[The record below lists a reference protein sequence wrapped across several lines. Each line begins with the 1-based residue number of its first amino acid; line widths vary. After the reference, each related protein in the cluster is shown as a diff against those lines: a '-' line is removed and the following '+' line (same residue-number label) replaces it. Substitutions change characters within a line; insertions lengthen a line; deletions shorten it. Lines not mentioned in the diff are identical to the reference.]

1 MSEQSVRTF
10 LATHAPDIAP
20 IDHGRS
26 MATVAEAAAT
36 LGVLPGR
43 IANTHSLRTPTGVVL
58 VVARG
63 DARLDNVKMKAVLG
77 GRARILRADEVL
89 ALTGHPVGGVCPLGL
104 ATPPILCDVSLQA
117 FATAFPAT
125 GSQTSS
131 AEIAPNRLLQLVG
144 ARWTDVRCVPEQ

>member
-1 MSEQSVRTF
+1 
-10 LATHAPDIAP
+10 
-20 IDHGRS
+20 

-77 GRARILRADEVL
+77 GRARMLGADEVL
-89 ALTGHPVGGVCPLGL
+89 APTGHRVGGVCPFGL
-104 ATPPILCDVSLQA
+104 ATPLPILCDVSLQA
-117 FATAFPAT
+117 FATAFPAA
-125 GSQTSS
+125 GSQTRS

-144 ARWTDVRCVPEQ
+144 ARWIDVCCVPEQ